1 MTIFHA
7 PAIPK
12 EGTQY
17 PNTKMLISTIVL
29 TLITGTTPVAE
40 GAVLGGRIHPPP
52 EYLTI
57 AIINYQSGPV
67 STSHAS
73 NIGAPTPIWGDS
85 TSGTIPSGGAAAL
98 VVPTGWAGN
107 VAIFDAPIP
116 GATAA
121 PATDSSLIEASFVVP
136 DGYDTAVADIAV
148 SYVQVSA
155 RPLSSLA
162 LTISSNGFSGPIT
175 CACSGVVVTGCNI
188 QLRSLNACPED
199 NGGACVN
206 PLRADKTATTAVPF
220 FAPCQG
226 AAYTF
231 PNDNKANSWAQCQS
245 GEVTCCVGK
254 DCPPNPKQPLKP
266 RGG

>member
-1 MTIFHA
+1 
-7 PAIPK
+7 
-12 EGTQY
+12 
-17 PNTKMLISTIVL
+17 MLIRTIVVL
-29 TLITGTTPVAE
+29 TLITGTTPVAK
-40 GAVLGGRIHPPP
+40 GAVPGGRIHPPP

-57 AIINYQSGPV
+57 AIINYRSGPV

-121 PATDSSLIEASFVVP
+121 PATDSSLIEA
-136 DGYDTAVADIAV
+136 
-148 SYVQVSA
+148 
-155 RPLSSLA
+155 
-162 LTISSNGFSGPIT
+162 NGFSGPIT

-188 QLRSLNACPED
+188 QLWGLNACPKD

-231 PNDNKANSWAQCQS
+231 R
-245 GEVTCCVGK
+245 
-254 DCPPNPKQPLKP
+254 DCPPNPKQPLNP